1 MRIDVVGKD
10 VRITDNIREHAER
23 KGEKL
28 PKYFDGTQLITFTV
42 SKEDKVNYHVECVV
56 DVEKHDDFI
65 ANAADPDILAAIDH
79 AVQILTR
86 QLSEY
91 KERIKTPHR

>member
-28 PKYFDGTQLITFTV
+28 PKYFDGTQLITFTIN
-42 SKEDKVNYHVECVV
+42 KQDKLNYHVECVV
-56 DVEKHDDFI
+56 GVEKHEDFI
-65 ANAADPDILAAIDH
+65 ANANDPDILAAIDH
-79 AVQILTR
+79 AVQKSSR

-91 KERIKTPHR
+91 KEKLKTPHR